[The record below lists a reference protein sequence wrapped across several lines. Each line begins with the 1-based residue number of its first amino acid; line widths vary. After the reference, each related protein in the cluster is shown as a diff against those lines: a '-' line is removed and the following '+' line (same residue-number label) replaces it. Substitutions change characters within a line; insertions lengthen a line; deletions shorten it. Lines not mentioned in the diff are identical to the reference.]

1 MEGAI
6 DVTVPNIRN
15 AHDPE
20 TRNIINRSIDVTN
33 ELGKK
38 IQDLVAKGQLTP
50 EQYATLIQTVNGLI
64 SKGNV
69 TFDDIDINKGKLLP
83 KHASEELLSM
93 ITGNTPIN
101 AVPADGSITTIKLAD
116 NTVSRKKLDK
126 QFSLNGNIPNGTDL
140 DTLIDEG
147 IYFGQQNG
155 EYINLPSEFAT
166 NRLFELKVEPLSS
179 SWAMQTFTDFTN
191 PGSVWKKAVHR
202 INIGNG
208 SKVWRSTAMPLPG
221 TVNREHLGDN
231 FNNYGIIPAGTNLND
246 IYKPGVYLGSNV
258 GTYLSTPEELS
269 ETSFVLNVYTA
280 GAVNSF
286 IVQEL
291 TRATN
296 SNGFYRRI
304 NINPSTPSKWE
315 KHVPSGSLV
324 EGEYFSDKTF
334 LMFGDSITENGNY
347 PELISSYLN
356 ADVKKAGFGGCRMA
370 QHTQSGNGLLYDK
383 MCMHK
388 LADYIETGDFS
399 ELVQASEDLV
409 RTASDDNRPQA
420 KMLAALDFDTVDYIT
435 VFFGT
440 NDYAA
445 GINSSVPMGNNNDAN
460 GTTFKGAVN
469 KTITKITSSLPHVKL
484 MFITPFYRDRIITGD
499 GLNSDD
505 SPNEQGYYLQDYVD
519 AIKEVCRIHHIPVLD
534 MMENSG
540 INRYNQAHFLA
551 DGLHPS
557 MPKGYEH
564 VARKIN
570 SFIQSEF

>member
-1 MEGAI
+1 MAYIFGSI
-6 DVTVPNIRN
+6 WDRFNRN
-15 AHDPE
+15 ALNDLSKSVE
-20 TRNIINRSIDVTN
+20 RQ
-33 ELGKK
+33 GKS
-38 IQDLVAKGQLTP
+38 IQDLVAEGQLTP
-50 EQYATLIQTVNGLI
+50 AQYATLIQTVNGLI
-64 SKGNV
+64 SKGDV
-69 TFDDIDINKGKLLP
+69 TFNDIDINKGKLLP
-83 KHASEELLSM
+83 KHLSEEVLKML
-93 ITGNTPIN
+93 TGDAPIN
-101 AVPADGSITTIKLAD
+101 AVPADGSITAIKLVD

-140 DTLIDEG
+140 KTIVDEG
-147 IYFGQQNG
+147 VYFGQPNG
-155 EYINLPSEFAT
+155 SYTNVPSGLAT
-166 NRLFELKVEPLSS
+166 TRYFELRVSVLSDT
-179 SWAMQTFTDFTN
+179 WAIQTIVDFTS
-191 PGSVWKKAVHR
+191 PGVSWRKTIHRTNISGVSNKWESGATLLNNSVGRDKLA
-202 INIGNG
+202 
-208 SKVWRSTAMPLPG
+208 
-221 TVNREHLGDN
+221 DN
-231 FNNYGIIPAGTNLND
+231 FNNNGNLASGTDLNS
-246 IYKPGVYLGSNV
+246 IYKPGVYLGI
-258 GTYLSTPEELS
+258 GTYDYENVPEELIGH
-269 ETSFVLNVYTA
+269 SFVMNVYTG

-291 TRATN
+291 TKTIN
-296 SNGFYRRI
+296 PDGFYRRL
-304 NINPSTPSKWE
+304 NTNPNQAAEWQ
-315 KHVPSGSLV
+315 KHSATGASVDGK
-324 EGEYFSDKTF
+324 YFSDKTI

-347 PELISSYLN
+347 PELIGSYLGAN
-356 ADVKKAGFGGCRMA
+356 IKKAGFGGCRMA

-388 LADYIETGDFS
+388 LVDYIESGDFS

-409 RTASDDNRPQA
+409 RAASDDNRPQA
-420 KMLAALDFDTVDYIT
+420 RMLAALDFDTVDYIS

-445 GINSSVPMGNNNDAN
+445 GTISGVPMGNNNDTN

-540 INRYNQAHFLA
+540 INRYNQANFLA